1 MRATLVGNVVASL
14 GALLLVAAVP
24 AQAATPRTHGG
35 AHSVTAARQK
45 GGGGSGEHKIEASL
59 TIELGPPETTL
70 PATQTISLFVPSS
83 IHAAGSKL
91 PTCSPV
97 KLQAEG
103 EKACPQ
109 GSQVGSGKSTG
120 YTLGVVEPLKL
131 LLYNGP
137 GGSLLTYVVGLDPV
151 SIQIV
156 VEGSVTRPAGGK
168 YGQELAFTI
177 PHGLLE
183 PLPEDPAWL
192 LTLNATLSGK
202 AGWLRSSSCPPHGWS
217 EAATLGYTNGQSLS
231 LAATLACT

>member
-1 MRATLVGNVVASL
+1 VVLLAVL
-14 GALLLVAAVP
+14 LAVLLVAAVP
-24 AQAATPRTHGG
+24 ARAAKSKER
-35 AHSVTAARQK
+35 
-45 GGGGSGEHKIEASL
+45 KIEASL
-59 TIELGPPETTL
+59 TIELGPPSTAL
-70 PATQTISLFVPSS
+70 PATQTISLFVPNG
-83 IHAAGSKL
+83 IRDAGAKL
-91 PTCSPV
+91 PACDPV

-103 EKACPQ
+103 EKACPK
-109 GSQVGSGKSTG
+109 GSQVGSGASSG

-137 GGSLLTYVVGLDPV
+137 GGTLLTYVVGLDPV

-156 VEGSVTRPAGGK
+156 VQGSVTRPAGGK

-202 AGWLRSSSCPPHGWS
+202 AGWLRSSSCPPRGWS
-217 EAATLGYTNGQSLS
+217 EAAKLGYTNGQSLS
-231 LAATLACT
+231 IAATIACV